1 MSDVLRGQPSGPG
14 GNGRAQNGGTR
25 AAGGPVPVGQD
36 PAARIRT
43 PTEVM
48 RARRDRDARK
58 KAEQEQREADE
69 EELRRIQQQQQREE
83 AAGVAGESPIQQ
95 RRSTG
100 RRAEAETSYLQQDDS
115 RRADRGSS
123 GSRVN
128 PALQPAAPV
137 GSSARRPEVPS
148 SGGID
153 RDTTQQQSSA
163 RPRPNAVDQ
172 GQPRPV
178 TSQQPRTTS
187 ASHAQAGPSNPP
199 RMRADPPEPLNLPQP
214 QPQPQP
220 PLPQHQNGARTYGD
234 VPQSQSQAQQQQN
247 RRSGF
252 PHAFERWETLSSHW
266 EGLTSYWIRKLQENS
281 NDMSRDPLNQQMSRQ
296 ITDLSAAGA
305 NLFHAVVELQ
315 RLRASSERK
324 FQRWFFETRAEQERF
339 QEVQGEMEGL
349 LRVERQ
355 GRADAVER
363 VTKAESDKLKA
374 EELVKEMRRELQI
387 SKDEARRA
395 WEELGRREQDE
406 RDKQTALR
414 NGEPT
419 LVGGVQV
426 VPMTQGVPSRQTS
439 TRDRPP
445 TRESP
450 YAGVPG
456 SSNMAGQQR
465 YEQPVESP
473 EREGIP
479 YTAYDPQTSSPTETD
494 PFTETGREGTTRPL
508 HHEPD
513 DSALGRPG
521 GSYTQ
526 PPTSSAAMS
535 TYQSHQP
542 SASTAAP
549 ATRQDPFDPRRQH
562 LQEGE
567 GRFYQHE
574 GSAIHPTTAAGVPS
588 EGDTRS
594 YIPSTRSGG
603 GSELAEEEYEIGPD
617 GQYRRD
623 NHGRRI
629 PFQRGAPSEESDDYD
644 ADDTL
649 QREREYEARYGGVE
663 YGSGNTATTEP
674 RPQQQQQQQSQGQGG
689 PDYSGSSWGGQG
701 AGTWEGVTPRH
712 RHPTRLS
719 DVLEED
725 ERSRT
730 SPSRAS
736 QESRASRGLR

>member
-14 GNGRAQNGGTR
+14 GNGRAQNGGSRT
-25 AAGGPVPVGQD
+25 AAGPVPVGTD

-58 KAEQEQREADE
+58 KAEQEEQQRQAE
-69 EELRRIQQQQQREE
+69 EDALRRLQQEE
-83 AAGVAGESPIQQ
+83 AAGVAGESSPQ
-95 RRSTG
+95 RRPSG
-100 RRAEAETSYLQQDDS
+100 RRAEGEPTYQSQDTG
-115 RRADRGSS
+115 RRTDRDRISS
-123 GSRVN
+123 GSKVN
-128 PALQPAAPV
+128 SAVQAAAPISA
-137 GSSARRPEVPS
+137 SSRRPEAPS
-148 SGGID
+148 GSID
-153 RDTTQQQSSA
+153 RPLAQQQSSA
-163 RPRPNAVDQ
+163 RQRPTAVDQ

-178 TSQQPRTTS
+178 VPQQPRTTS
-187 ASHAQAGPSNPP
+187 GSAQAGPSTSRQRTEPP
-199 RMRADPPEPLNLPQP
+199 QPLNIPQLPQN
-214 QPQPQP
+214 
-220 PLPQHQNGARTYGD
+220 QNGGRTYGD
-234 VPQSQSQAQQQQN
+234 VSQAESQGPQQQN

-281 NDMSRDPLNQQMSRQ
+281 NEMSREPLNQQMSRQ

-339 QEVQGEMEGL
+339 QEVQGELERL

-355 GRADAVER
+355 GRADATER
-363 VTKAESDKLKA
+363 VTKAEADKIKA
-374 EELVKEMRRELQI
+374 DGVVKEMRRELQI

-445 TRESP
+445 TREGA
-450 YAGVPG
+450 YAGGPG
-456 SSNMAGQQR
+456 NSAMGGQQP
-465 YEQPVESP
+465 YEQPIESP

-479 YTAYDPQTSSPTETD
+479 YRPYEPGQASSPTETD

-513 DSALGRPG
+513 FSSFEHGDQASR
-521 GSYTQ
+521 TQ
-526 PPTSSAAMS
+526 PATSSAAMS
-535 TYQSHQP
+535 TYRSYEP
-542 SASTAAP
+542 TAAT
-549 ATRQDPFDPRRQH
+549 AGSSSRRDPYDPRRQAAE
-562 LQEGE
+562 EGQ

-574 GSAIHPTTAAGVPS
+574 GTALHPTSAAGAPS
-588 EGDTRS
+588 ADDRS
-594 YIPSTRSGG
+594 YIPSIQSAG
-603 GSELAEEEYEIGPD
+603 GSDLGEEEYEIGPD
-617 GQYRRD
+617 GQYRLD
-623 NHGRRI
+623 AHGRRI
-629 PFQRGAPSEESDDYD
+629 PFQRGATSDVSSDEYD
-644 ADDTL
+644 VGDVM
-649 QREREYEARYGGVE
+649 QREQEYGARYGSSISGVE
-663 YGSGNTATTEP
+663 YGSGSTATAGA
-674 RPQQQQQQQSQGQGG
+674 RQQQQQPPPQQGYAGAG
-689 PDYSGSSWGGQG
+689 NTGVDYSGSDWGGQPG
-701 AGTWEGVTPRH
+701 GTWEGITPRH

-736 QESRASRGLR
+736 QASRASRGLH